1 MPAVL
6 GYLLLAFFALP
17 SYALH
22 FYMHGGTP
30 KCFVE
35 ELPKDTLVVG
45 TSLILGV
52 CELVKEIGKH
62 IH

>member
-1 MPAVL
+1 MPSTLAC
-6 GYLLLAFFALP
+6 LLLTLFALP

-45 TSLILGV
+45 MCI
-52 CELVKEIGKH
+52 H
-62 IH
+62 I

>member
-1 MPAVL
+1 MPTVL
-6 GYLLLAFFALP
+6 AYLLISLFVLP

-45 TSLILGV
+45 MFYTLQYHTL
-52 CELVKEIGKH
+52 L
-62 IH
+62 

>member
-1 MPAVL
+1 MPLAL
-6 GYLLLAFFALP
+6 AWFLLSLFALP

-45 TSLILGV
+45 EVSLFRLFADLSGD
-52 CELVKEIGKH
+52 
-62 IH
+62 